1 LKTVYIFLSL
11 FVKQLNNKTNKQLN
25 NRTIKFGGCVVFK
38 QLKSERLSERVANQ
52 IIKLIE
58 TGELKPG
65 DKLPAEDIFAEK
77 LGVSRG
83 ILREALALLQFQ
95 GLISRKPKDGTY
107 IRELPQHEYI
117 NESIVSSL
125 KDATYRELIEIRES
139 LEQRIVELA
148 IERASNEEIEIIQ
161 DYLNRIVIDE
171 NSYQTADHNFH
182 LKVAELSKN
191 VLLINFIDSYYG
203 LIEEFGQRSNR
214 NKERRLEV
222 IEEHKTII
230 NSIMKRDIEAA
241 RAAVAHHLRRIKQV
255 YTK

>member
-1 LKTVYIFLSL
+1 
-11 FVKQLNNKTNKQLN
+11 
-25 NRTIKFGGCVVFK
+25 VFK
-38 QLKSERLSERVANQ
+38 QLKSEKLSERVANQ

-65 DKLPAEDIFAEK
+65 DKLPAEDIFSEK

-107 IRELPQHEYI
+107 IRELPQHAHI
-117 NESIVSSL
+117 SESIVSSL
-125 KDATYRELIEIRES
+125 KDTTYRELIEIRES

-148 IERASNEEIEIIQ
+148 IERARDEEIQKVQ
-161 DYLNRIVIDE
+161 DYLNNLIIDD

-182 LKVAELSKN
+182 LMVAELSKN
-191 VLLINFIDSYYG
+191 ALLINFIDSYYG

-214 NKERRLEV
+214 NRERRLEV
-222 IEEHKTII
+222 VEEHKTII
-230 NSIMKRDIEAA
+230 NAIAKRDVEEA
-241 RAAVAHHLRRIKQV
+241 RAAVGHHLRRIKQV

>member
-1 LKTVYIFLSL
+1 
-11 FVKQLNNKTNKQLN
+11 
-25 NRTIKFGGCVVFK
+25 VFK
-38 QLKSERLSERVANQ
+38 QLKSEKLSEKVANQ
-52 IIKLIE
+52 IVKLIE

-65 DKLPAEDIFAEK
+65 DKLPAEDIFSEQ
-77 LGVSRG
+77 LGISRG

-107 IRELPQHEYI
+107 IRELPQHDHI
-117 NESIVSSL
+117 TESIVSSL

-148 IERASNEEIEIIQ
+148 IERASDEEIQQIQ
-161 DYLNRIVIDE
+161 EYLNKLIVDD
-171 NSYQTADHNFH
+171 NSYRIADHNFH

-214 NKERRLEV
+214 NSERRLEV
-222 IEEHKTII
+222 IEEHKKII
-230 NSIMKRDIEAA
+230 NSIEIRDVEQAKT
-241 RAAVAHHLRRIKQV
+241 AVGHHLRRIKQV
-255 YTK
+255 YTR

>member
-1 LKTVYIFLSL
+1 M
-11 FVKQLNNKTNKQLN
+11 
-25 NRTIKFGGCVVFK
+25 FK
-38 QLKSERLSERVANQ
+38 QLKSEKLSERVANQ

-65 DKLPAEDIFAEK
+65 DKLPAEDIFSEK

-107 IRELPQHEYI
+107 IRELPLHDHVS
-117 NESIVSSL
+117 ESIVSSL

-148 IERASNEEIEIIQ
+148 IERASDEEIQQIQ
-161 DYLNRIVIDE
+161 DYLNNIVIDE
-171 NSYQTADHNFH
+171 NSYRAADHNFH

-191 VLLINFIDSYYG
+191 ILLINFIDSYYG

-214 NKERRLEV
+214 NSERRLEV
-222 IEEHKTII
+222 IEEHKRII
-230 NSIMKRDIEAA
+230 SSIAKRDVEEA
-241 RAAVAHHLRRIKQV
+241 RAAVGHHLRRIKQV
-255 YTK
+255 YTKK